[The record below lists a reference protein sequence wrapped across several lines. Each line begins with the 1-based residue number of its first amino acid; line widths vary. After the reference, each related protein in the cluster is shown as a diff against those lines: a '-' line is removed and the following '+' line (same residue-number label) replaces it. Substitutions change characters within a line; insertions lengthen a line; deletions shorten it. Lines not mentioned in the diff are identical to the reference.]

1 MDPTLYNITDQMI
14 MKQKIKTNYEYFVL
28 VVKIF
33 IIIMTVVSM
42 VLKGMKLGINNT
54 CGSRTNHKKI
64 VNLNLNIKI

>member
-1 MDPTLYNITDQMI
+1 MDSTLYNITDQMI

-42 VLKGMKLGINNT
+42 VLKKG
-54 CGSRTNHKKI
+54 
-64 VNLNLNIKI
+64 

>member
-1 MDPTLYNITDQMI
+1 MDGNFNLITNQMI

-28 VVKIF
+28 FVKIL

-54 CGSRTNHKKI
+54 CGNKTNHENK
-64 VNLNLNIKI
+64 